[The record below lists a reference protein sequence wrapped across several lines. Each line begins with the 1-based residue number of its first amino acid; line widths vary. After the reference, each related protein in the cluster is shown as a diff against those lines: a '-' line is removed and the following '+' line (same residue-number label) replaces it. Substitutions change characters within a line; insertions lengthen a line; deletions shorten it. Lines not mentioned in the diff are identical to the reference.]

1 MRVVLQR
8 VSQASVSVDNAAPIA
23 IGQGF
28 LLLIGIGR
36 HDSVADFSQLA
47 RKVVNL
53 RVFEDSQ
60 GKMNLSL
67 RDVGG
72 EILAVSQFTLYGDTR
87 KGRRPSFSAAAPST
101 EAEALFSAF
110 VSALLAEKIPVKTGK
125 FGARMSVEL
134 INEGPV
140 MECTECKLTEQ

>member
-1 MRVVLQR
+1 VRVVLQR
-8 VSQASVSVDNAAPIA
+8 VSRASVSVDNAAPIT

-36 HDSVADFSQLA
+36 NDSDVGLSRLA

-72 EILAVSQFTLYGDTR
+72 EILAVSQFTLYGDTQR
-87 KGRRPSFSAAAPST
+87 GRRPSFSTAAPST
-101 EAEALFSAF
+101 EAKALFSAF
-110 VSALLAEKIPVKTGK
+110 VSALVAEEIPVKTGK
-125 FGARMSVEL
+125 FGAKMSVEL
-134 INEGPV
+134 VNEGPV
-140 MECTECKLTEQ
+140 TLLFETP

>member
-8 VSQASVSVDNAAPIA
+8 VSQASVSIDNMPPIT

-36 HDSVADFSQLA
+36 NDCDAGFPRLA
-47 RKVVNL
+47 RKIVGL
-53 RVFEDSQ
+53 RIFEDSQ

-72 EILAVSQFTLYGDTR
+72 EILAVSQFTLYGDTQ
-87 KGRRPSFSAAAPST
+87 KGRRPSFSTAAQST
-101 EAEALFSAF
+101 EARALFSAF
-110 VSALLAEKIPVKTGK
+110 VSALVAERIPVKTGQ
-125 FGARMSVEL
+125 FGARMSVGL
-134 INEGPV
+134 VNEGPV
-140 MECTECKLTEQ
+140 TLLLETP

>member
-8 VSQASVSVDNAAPIA
+8 VSQASVSVDSAAPIT

-36 HDSVADFSQLA
+36 NDSDVGFSRLA
-47 RKVVNL
+47 RKVAGL

-87 KGRRPSFSAAAPST
+87 KGRRPSFSTAAQST
-101 EAEALFSAF
+101 EAEALFLAF
-110 VSALLAEKIPVKTGK
+110 VSALAVERIPVKTGE
-125 FGARMSVEL
+125 FGARMSVKL
-134 INEGPV
+134 VNEGPV
-140 MECTECKLTEQ
+140 TLLLETP